1 VENKLVNIMI
11 PWIHDEKVTANLLS
25 GGESTGYSLLGYIHS
40 IASGILNM
48 SNMAQK
54 PAINN
59 AFSAKNIYNQKNCGS
74 IFQIYYVLQFFIM
87 GKVA

>member
-1 VENKLVNIMI
+1 MI
-11 PWIHDEKVTANLLS
+11 PRMHDEKVTPNLLS
-25 GGESTGYSLLGYIHS
+25 GRESIGKSLLGSIHF

-48 SNMAQK
+48 SNSAQN

-87 GKVA
+87 EKVA